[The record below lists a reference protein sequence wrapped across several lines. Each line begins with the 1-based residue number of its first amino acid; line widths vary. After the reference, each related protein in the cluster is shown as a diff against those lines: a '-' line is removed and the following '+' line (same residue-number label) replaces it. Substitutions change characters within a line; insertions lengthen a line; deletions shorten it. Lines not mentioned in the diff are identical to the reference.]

1 MTNDKVAMP
10 DDKLRKFLNVLLNVW
25 FLKWKRKKKMTDA
38 DWGSCIEELDRIIS
52 QGEQYPVVDALSMA
66 LLHELDLR
74 SRDSGENRKKV

>member
-25 FLKWKRKKKMTDA
+25 FLKWKRKKKMTDT

-74 SRDSGENRKKV
+74 SHNG